1 VKYKLTY
8 SMLDVMMSSPDRPM
22 KDSSRVHQLT
32 RMWGG
37 LAAMETAENPTQ
49 ADWIAVSDAV
59 NMMETLVEMGFAK
72 DEDNLIAEA
81 VLVLKATAEKYKNG
95 TQLRLT
101 GAGIQLLRGILEDYA
116 YLAENLDERT
126 MVHAHRK
133 TEMRIQDIILG
144 RAKPNDVRLTA

>member
-1 VKYKLTY
+1 MKYKLTY
-8 SMLDVMMSSPDRPM
+8 SMLDVMMSSPDQPM
-22 KDSSRVHQLT
+22 KDSARIYQLT

-37 LAAMETAENPTQ
+37 LAALETAENPTQ

-72 DEDNLIAEA
+72 DEDNLVEEA
-81 VLVLKATAEKYKNG
+81 VLILKATAERYKNG

-101 GAGIQLLRGILEDYA
+101 GAGIQLIRGLLEDYA

-133 TEMRIQDIILG
+133 TEMRIQDILHG
-144 RAKPNDVRLTA
+144 RAKPKDVRITA

>member
-1 VKYKLTY
+1 MKYKLTY

-37 LAAMETAENPTQ
+37 LAALETAENPTQ

-72 DEDNLIAEA
+72 DEDNLIPEA
-81 VLVLKATAEKYKNG
+81 VLVLKATAERYKHG
-95 TQLRLT
+95 QQLRLT

-116 YLAENLDERT
+116 YLTEHLDERT

-144 RAKPNDVRLTA
+144 RGKPEDVRVTA